1 MDAYIG
7 RALTV
12 DETLEGH
19 EDYFYGNYVVLQWE
33 TVGSCLPQKQMHD
46 NHYFT
51 PTGKVKEGCEGFG
64 GNVSKLPRDEE
75 ILNQAKKKLGML
87 QMDIALVV

>member
-1 MDAYIG
+1 MDAYVDH
-7 RALTV
+7 ALGV
-12 DETLEGH
+12 CETLEGH
-19 EDYFYGNYVVLQWE
+19 EDYFYGNYVVMRGE
-33 TVGSCLPQKQMHD
+33 TVGTCLPQKQMHD

-51 PTGKVKEGCEGFG
+51 PTGKVTEGCEGFG

-87 QMDIALVV
+87 QDISLVV